1 MKLLVKNFHGRAKGG
16 CIAPWPLPKYA
27 TGGDGSVRVASMAP
41 KYGNLRGYLRR
52 VLKNLMT
59 LTSRYSVAF

>member
-1 MKLLVKNFHGRAKGG
+1 MKSLVKNFHGRAKGG
-16 CIAPWPLPKYA
+16 ASHLGPPKYA

-41 KYGNLRGYLRR
+41 KEGILIIYLRR